1 MQDGGKS
8 DPIKN
13 FKKKK
18 EQDAVKQAYQRNPY
32 TRGKSAKEIAE
43 MQRRNRQEAGA
54 GKGENDANVASWN
67 YKKKR

>member
-18 EQDAVKQAYQRNPY
+18 EQDAVKQSY
-32 TRGKSAKEIAE
+32 
-43 MQRRNRQEAGA
+43 
-54 GKGENDANVASWN
+54 
-67 YKKKR
+67 